1 MVYLKPVRC
10 CLSGQKFEV
19 RIRLPEVKKGF
30 SQVAHEVQRPNRSTS
45 KSISGMSLTCSPRR
59 SSCAQIAQFLTSN
72 SMPLVCLEILTY
84 NFKLITP
91 PNLHICHQQL
101 TPTCPF
107 VHQTREINISG
118 YADELL
124 FSWITTGRRLCM
136 QTGGTVMKTSS
147 EIKLS
152 ANEKN
157 FASAL

>member
-1 MVYLKPVRC
+1 M
-10 CLSGQKFEV
+10 
-19 RIRLPEVKKGF
+19 
-30 SQVAHEVQRPNRSTS
+30 AHEIQHPNRSTS

-59 SSCAQIAQFLTSN
+59 SGCAQIAQFLTLNLMS
-72 SMPLVCLEILTY
+72 LVCLEILTY

-101 TPTCPF
+101 AQTCPF
-107 VHQTREINISG
+107 VHQTRQTNISG
-118 YADELL
+118 YVDEVP
-124 FSWITTGRRLCM
+124 FSWRTTGTRPCV
-136 QTGGTVMKTSS
+136 QSGDTVMKTSS

>member
-10 CLSGQKFEV
+10 CLSGQKLKV

-30 SQVAHEVQRPNRSTS
+30 SQVAHEVQHPNHSTS

-59 SSCAQIAQFLTSN
+59 SGCAQTAQFLTLNLMS
-72 SMPLVCLEILTY
+72 PVGLEILTHH
-84 NFKLITP
+84 FELITP
-91 PNLHICHQQL
+91 PNLHICQQQL
-101 TPTCPF
+101 TQTCPF
-107 VHQTREINISG
+107 VHQTRQTNISA
-118 YADELL
+118 YADEVP
-124 FSWITTGRRLCM
+124 FSWLTTGTRLCV
-136 QTGGTVMKTSS
+136 QSGDTVMKTSS